1 LRELFRGYFFD
12 LHEAKAGQEE
22 TMSKRLVSGTA
33 GSEGR
38 NIFIHPGNSS
48 MREMSYGRIRL
59 GAKQSR
65 LSFTNDGQETGLIC
79 LSGAA
84 TVTVGS
90 ERFELQTKDALYI
103 SKGLPVAVET
113 ASEVDLVECSAIVDG
128 EYPVQFVPY
137 SSVQSD
143 EKLHFVAGNES
154 SRREINI
161 MLGTNV
167 KAGRLVVGVTSSLP
181 GNWTSWPPHE
191 HAAMLEEIY
200 VFFDMPEPAFG
211 LQLVYTDGISAAEVE
226 VVRDGDA
233 VLLPEGYH
241 PNVAIPGSALNFV
254 WMMAAH
260 REVVDR
266 QWGVV
271 TVDARFA

>member
-1 LRELFRGYFFD
+1 
-12 LHEAKAGQEE
+12 
-22 TMSKRLVSGTA
+22 MSKRLIRGTA
-33 GSEGR
+33 GVQGR

-59 GAKQSR
+59 DAELRGV
-65 LSFTNDGQETGLIC
+65 SFTNEGQETGLVC
-79 LSGAA
+79 LSGTAA
-84 TVTVGS
+84 VTVGE
-90 ERFELQTKDALYI
+90 ERFALQAKDSLYI
-103 SKGLPVAVET
+103 PKSLPVTVET
-113 ASEVDLVECSAIVDG
+113 SSEVDLVECSAVVDG

-137 SSVQSD
+137 ASVRAN

-154 SRREINI
+154 SKREINI

-211 LQLVYTDGISAAEVE
+211 LQLVYTDGITAAEVE

-233 VLLPEGYH
+233 VLLPEGFH
-241 PNVAIPGSALNFV
+241 PNVAIPGSTLNFV

-271 TVDARFA
+271 TVDPRFA

>member
-1 LRELFRGYFFD
+1 
-12 LHEAKAGQEE
+12 
-22 TMSKRLVSGTA
+22 MSKRLINGTA
-33 GSEGR
+33 SLPGR

-48 MREMSYGRIRL
+48 MVEMSYGRIRL
-59 GAKQSR
+59 GGTER
-65 LSFTNDGQETGLIC
+65 RVSFTNEGQETGLIC
-79 LSGAA
+79 VRGTA
-84 TVTVGS
+84 TVTVGQQN
-90 ERFELQTKDALYI
+90 FAMQAKDALYV
-103 SKGLPVAVET
+103 SKGLPVIVET
-113 ASEVDLVECSAIVDG
+113 ALEVDLVECSAKVDG
-128 EYPVQFVPY
+128 DYPVQFVPY
-137 SSVQSD
+137 TGVQAD
-143 EKLHFVAGNES
+143 AKLHFLAGSES
-154 SRREINI
+154 SKREIDI

-167 KAGRLVVGVTSSLP
+167 QAGRLVVGVTSSLP

-211 LQLVYTDGISAAEVE
+211 LQLVYTDGITAAEVE

-241 PNVAIPGSALNFV
+241 PNVAIPGCPLNFV

-271 TVDARFA
+271 TVDPRYA

>member
-1 LRELFRGYFFD
+1 
-12 LHEAKAGQEE
+12 
-22 TMSKRLVSGTA
+22 MSKRLIGGTA
-33 GSEGR
+33 SLEGR
-38 NIFIHPGNSS
+38 NVFIHPGNSS
-48 MREMSYGRIRL
+48 MVEMSYGRIRL
-59 GAKQSR
+59 GRAER
-65 LSFTNDGQETGLIC
+65 RVDFENEGQETGLVC
-79 LSGAA
+79 LSGTA
-84 TVTVGS
+84 TVTVGQQS
-90 ERFELQTKDALYI
+90 FEMQAKDALYI
-103 SKGLPVAVET
+103 SKGLPVAVAT
-113 ASEVDLVECSAIVDG
+113 TSEADLVECSAKVDG

-137 SSVQSD
+137 ASVRAD
-143 EKLHFVAGNES
+143 EKLHFIAGSDS
-154 SRREINI
+154 SKREIDI

-167 KAGRLVVGVTSSLP
+167 KAGKLVIGVTSSLP

-211 LQLVYTDGISAAEVE
+211 LQLVYTDEISAAEVE

-260 REVVDR
+260 REVTDR

-271 TVDARFA
+271 TVDPRYTQN

>member
-1 LRELFRGYFFD
+1 
-12 LHEAKAGQEE
+12 
-22 TMSKRLVSGTA
+22 MSKRLIRGTA
-33 GSEGR
+33 ELQGR

-59 GAKQSR
+59 GAELR
-65 LSFTNDGQETGLIC
+65 RVSFTNEGQETGLVC
-79 LSGAA
+79 LSGMA
-84 TVTVGS
+84 TVTVGE
-90 ERFELQTKDALYI
+90 ERFALQAKDSLYV
-103 SKGLPVAVET
+103 SKGLPVTVET
-113 ASEVDLVECSAIVDG
+113 SGEVDLVECSAGVDG

-137 SSVQSD
+137 ASVRAD

-154 SRREINI
+154 SKREINI

-211 LQLVYTDGISAAEVE
+211 LQLVYTDGITAADVE

-241 PNVAIPGSALNFV
+241 PNVAIPGSTLNFV
-254 WMMAAH
+254 WIMAAH

>member
-1 LRELFRGYFFD
+1 M
-12 LHEAKAGQEE
+12 A
-22 TMSKRLVSGTA
+22 KRLVSGTA
-33 GSEGR
+33 SLEGR

-48 MREMSYGRIRL
+48 MVEMSYGRIRL
-59 GAKQSR
+59 GNGQSR
-65 LSFTNDGQETGLIC
+65 VSFTNEGQETGLVC

-84 TVTVGS
+84 TVTVGQ
-90 ERFELQTKDALYI
+90 ERFALQAKDALYI
-103 SKGLPVAVET
+103 SKGLPVTVE
-113 ASEVDLVECSAIVDG
+113 AEPEVDFVECSATVDG

-137 SSVQSD
+137 ANVRAD
-143 EKLHFVAGNES
+143 EKLHFVSGKES
-154 SRREINI
+154 SKREIDI
-161 MLGTNV
+161 MLGNNV

-211 LQLVYTDGISAAEVE
+211 LQLVYTDGITAAEVE

-271 TVDARFA
+271 KVDPRYA

>member
-1 LRELFRGYFFD
+1 LQ
-12 LHEAKAGQEE
+12 KAQARQEKA
-22 TMSKRLVSGTA
+22 MSKRLVSGTA
-33 GSEGR
+33 GVAGR
-38 NIFIHPGNSS
+38 NIFISPSNSS

-59 GAKQSR
+59 EGKESR
-65 LSFTNDGQETGLIC
+65 VSFTNDGQETGLVC

-84 TVTVGS
+84 TVTVGD
-90 ERFELQTKDALYI
+90 ERFELGFRDSLYV
-103 SKGLPVAVET
+103 SKGLPVTVET
-113 ASEVDLVECSAIVDG
+113 ASEVDLVECSAVVEG

-137 SSVQSD
+137 ASVQAD
-143 EKLHFVAGNES
+143 EKLHFVAGKES
-154 SRREINI
+154 SKREINI

-200 VFFDMPEPAFG
+200 VFFDMPAPAFG